1 MRVVGDD
8 TGIVPRGAA
17 SRSDALPLPV
27 ESGKRPA
34 PEDRRPREPPE
45 GPVGRPGRHLDQT
58 ECFAHIDPTDVA
70 LRHAGFANQG
80 SDEILRAGAVLLSQ
94 ADEDLHPCAFDRR
107 RHYRIPHPAS
117 RLSLQRQQRG
127 RNLRRIEP
135 LEQWIQQGELRV
147 NAAGRQERCQ
157 SLPQRFDAVAR
168 AISPGS
174 DGQGREG
181 RDRAEVRQLD
191 RGDEEDG
198 LAAPQLGE
206 RGDLVAARER
216 GAEHR
221 IRACL
226 GWCDGAAV
234 PDERRRR
241 AQRIEGIPQ
250 GDGTAKRRDDRQ
262 AGAADRRERTT
273 RLVPP
278 GHGDDPGAPGAPPQ
292 KSSPHRGRPAPHPA
306 GRAPGLSG
314 PSSSHRSRA
323 CSTAGGRTSTTGRP
337 RSSAAFAS
345 ASVTRSSVVKGRSV
359 GRDGSAWWRERQRRL
374 GSGCVPLPVRAIL
387 PRMTPGSG
395 LSPNLHHLETSATI
409 AISQEAKRRK
419 AAGEDVID
427 LGAGEPDFPT
437 PSLPSDAGVRAIREG
452 KTHYP
457 ANEGILELRA
467 AAAKHLSLLS
477 GGRPVNADNIV
488 VSNGSK
494 QSLFNVCFTLF
505 GPGEV
510 VAIPAPAWVSYP
522 QIVYLSRARPVLVPG
537 EPEWSLKVSVRDLD
551 RVVPGA
557 RGLILCSPCNPT
569 GAVYTQA
576 EIKAI
581 AHWARDRKVW
591 IVADE
596 IYRRIHYGTGPAPS
610 FLDLPDDLLERVV
623 VIYGVSKAYAMTGWR
638 IGLALAPGPVA
649 KAMAALQS
657 HTTTGAN
664 HPAQF
669 AAAVALGDD
678 QVERDVARMVAE
690 FRKRRDVVVARF
702 RQELPGVEF
711 VEPLGAFYFF
721 FRVDSFGG
729 ITGTEFCTRLVTT
742 TGVALVPGAAF
753 GDDRYVRLS
762 YAAALDNIQK
772 ALDRINGFAKKL
784 AD

>member
-1 MRVVGDD
+1 MKT
-8 TGIVPRGAA
+8 TGSPPPSRASAA
-17 SRSDALPLPV
+17 S
-27 ESGKRPA
+27 
-34 PEDRRPREPPE
+34 
-45 GPVGRPGRHLDQT
+45 
-58 ECFAHIDPTDVA
+58 
-70 LRHAGFANQG
+70 
-80 SDEILRAGAVLLSQ
+80 
-94 ADEDLHPCAFDRR
+94 
-107 RHYRIPHPAS
+107 AS
-117 RLSLQRQQRG
+117 RLGSAVQSTASG
-127 RNLRRIEP
+127 RASGGGMGPPFQTNGVVAPSASRASRR
-135 LEQWIQQGELRV
+135 
-147 NAAGRQERCQ
+147 AM
-157 SLPQRFDAVAR
+157 
-168 AISPGS
+168 
-174 DGQGREG
+174 
-181 RDRAEVRQLD
+181 
-191 RGDEEDG
+191 
-198 LAAPQLGE
+198 
-206 RGDLVAARER
+206 
-216 GAEHR
+216 
-221 IRACL
+221 
-226 GWCDGAAV
+226 
-234 PDERRRR
+234 ERRN
-241 AQRIEGIPQ
+241 
-250 GDGTAKRRDDRQ
+250 DGTTAKRARQ
-262 AGAADRRERTT
+262 TGASGRPVSSTGAMPTTRARRACRSRKSSSKAGFQLNTMRRASRVSPSTVSSTAAPSPSARASGHASTTLVTASSLSAARSRSAARSLGAPASMSTERSFKTRPVRPRPVTAWMERSSGAAATHSAPLASSAHTT
-273 RLVPP
+273 STRGPTP
-278 GHGDDPGAPGAPPQ
+278 GPCPGP
-292 KSSPHRGRPAPHPA
+292 
-306 GRAPGLSG
+306 SG
-314 PSSSHRSRA
+314 PSSSQRSRA

-345 ASVTRSSVVKGRSV
+345 ASVTRSSVVKGRCV

-387 PRMTPGSG
+387 PPMTPGSG

-409 AISQEAKRRK
+409 AISQVAKRSK

-596 IYRRIHYGTGPAPS
+596 IYRRIHYGTGPSPS

-638 IGLALAPGPVA
+638 IGLALAPGP
-649 KAMAALQS
+649 
-657 HTTTGAN
+657 
-664 HPAQF
+664 
-669 AAAVALGDD
+669 VALGDD

-772 ALDRINGFAKKL
+772 ALDRIIGFAKKL
-784 AD
+784 SD